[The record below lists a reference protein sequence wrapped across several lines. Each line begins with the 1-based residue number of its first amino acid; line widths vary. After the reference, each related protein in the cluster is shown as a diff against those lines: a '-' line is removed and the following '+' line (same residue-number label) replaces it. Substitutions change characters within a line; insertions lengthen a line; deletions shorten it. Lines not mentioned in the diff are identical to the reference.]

1 MPYLIMIAV
10 LALGVYFSLRGQKRD
25 PMAQVNIWPYI
36 KAPKPLDPLEISFFH
51 ALRQYLDDGLVVCPK
66 MPLENVFYIPQN
78 ARLKRA
84 MRDKLHGRCVDFA
97 VCDQDM
103 ALVCIIDLESGGE
116 EDNSFRA
123 SLEKIAKN
131 ASVPLFT
138 FPSAFEYTAD
148 MFSAVNELYRSGTYL

>member
-51 ALRQYLDDGLVVCPK
+51 ALRQYLDDGLVVC
-66 MPLENVFYIPQN
+66 
-78 ARLKRA
+78 
-84 MRDKLHGRCVDFA
+84 
-97 VCDQDM
+97 DQDM
-103 ALVCIIDLESGGE
+103 ARVCIIDLESGGE

-138 FPSAFEYTAD
+138 VPSAFEYTAD